1 MKYIPFHSIPF
12 SYHVLYCILLYFTL
26 SRLSRAL
33 SKFKGHCPCHSC
45 DPRSANQDT
54 DSFLSKGKKKR
65 EKKKER
71 RGEKRERDSVPS
83 GVATP
88 AVHARKENK
97 LFGAALFDL
106 RVQAT
111 TYRTVHQNRPRELL
125 QCVYCVYGV
134 NSSRQARARA
144 RLLHL
149 ASDAP
154 GVRCKR

>member
-1 MKYIPFHSIPF
+1 MFSIVF
-12 SYHVLYCILLYFTL
+12 YYTSL
-26 SRLSRAL
+26 SHDLRAL

-45 DPRSANQDT
+45 DSRSANQDT
-54 DSFLSKGKKKR
+54 DSFLPKGKKKG
-65 EKKKER
+65 KKKER

-144 RLLHL
+144 RARVRLLHL

-154 GVRCKR
+154 GVRCKC